1 MVKDGTD
8 RSLVYVLFA
17 CWLGWL
23 ITAAARQISDI
34 VKREIG
40 TALGLTTRLQISL
53 VVDFSFWIGYII
65 TAVGFGILSDKIG
78 RKKII
83 YISLFLFSIPT
94 GLFFISDA
102 QSFIYIRFFQGF
114 SVGGFFPVAVA
125 LLGDLN
131 EVKNRSKAV
140 GRFVSGG
147 VFGAMLG
154 WLVSGIIYE
163 NFGSWQVSFLVLVP
177 PIIGVALTNYFLLI
191 ESPKMNAKYRDRED
205 DSLSIG
211 MTIKKLLMNRFL
223 VIALLFCSLDLF
235 TLWVVDDWIPYF
247 VRELYGIS
255 PTDAALFRALSAIS
269 GIMGIIFFGYFADKF
284 GRKKAL
290 FTAVVC
296 GIVSLSLLL
305 VVAVWLPFEY
315 MYPLSAASGFFGL
328 GEFAA
333 IYVLV
338 MENAPDN
345 RYGTAMGL
353 CIFIGNA
360 IALTGGPLA
369 AFVSD
374 TTTLGLYAFLIVPLI
389 AIILRL
395 PLSLIAK
402 DPAFIG
408 FGEKDE

>member
-163 NFGSWQVSFLVLVP
+163 NFGSWQVSFLVFVP

-191 ESPKMNAKYRDRED
+191 ESPKMNAKYRED

-395 PLSLIAK
+395 PLSLVAK